1 MSRDIN
7 KELADLKTAF
17 PNSEISHF
25 KEGGIDFFEIKKVPG
40 QNIEECVLQVGHF
53 LGYDS
58 RVFFPQVVPT
68 KSERNWNNQNVLI
81 RNKTYSAFSYRVAD
95 GSLIDLFLGHLGGL
109 N

>member
-1 MSRDIN
+1 MSRDLN
-7 KELADLKTAF
+7 KELNDLKAAF

-53 LGYDS
+53 MGYDS
-58 RVFFPQVVPT
+58 RLFFTQVIPT
-68 KSERNWNNQNVLI
+68 KSERNWNHKNVLI
-81 RNKTYSAFSYRVAD
+81 RNKIYYAFSYRVAN
-95 GSLIDLFLGHLGGL
+95 GSLIDLFLGHLGGI